1 MGENSWLDNIVKCP
15 WCKQDV
21 REGDRIWLDGEAL
34 CPQCYEHKR
43 RKYYSYQGLSMNEN
57 ESID

>member
-1 MGENSWLDNIVKCP
+1 MSDNSWLDNIVKCP

-34 CPQCYEHKR
+34 CPQCYQHKR
-43 RKYYSYQGLSMNEN
+43 YKYFNDKDNDNE
-57 ESID
+57 